1 MAIFKRCANCGQL
14 YQGKYCKACA
24 NKLSKENQELR
35 LENARLEFSIL
46 ALKEQIAELTKES
59 EDDLK

>member
-1 MAIFKRCANCGQL
+1 MENKMTFTDYL
-14 YQGKYCKACA
+14 A
-24 NKLSKENQELR
+24 NKLSKENKELR

>member
-1 MAIFKRCANCGQL
+1 MDNKITFMEYL
-14 YQGKYCKACA
+14 A
-24 NKLSKENQELR
+24 NKLSKENQEFR

-46 ALKEQIAELTKES
+46 ALKEKIAELTKES